1 MTEKAEADTEM
12 DTKQQ
17 IQLENL
23 KKELDAHTSS
33 FVDVEDDP

>member
-1 MTEKAEADTEM
+1 MRCEDAAL
-12 DTKQQ
+12 QQ